1 MQEETEM
8 ALEPQRVNLLW
19 NIRYHMY
26 ASPACSHTAAHIKN
40 PGEQQFDLMK
50 QSPSPYKTAE

>member
-8 ALEPQRVNLLW
+8 ALEPQRVNVLW
-19 NIRYHMY
+19 NIRYRMY
-26 ASPACSHTAAHIKN
+26 ASRACSHTAAHIKN

-50 QSPSPYKTAE
+50 QSPSYF

>member
-8 ALEPQRVNLLW
+8 VLEPQHVNVLW

-50 QSPSPYKTAE
+50 QSLSNV